1 MKRIVL
7 LGALLSLAACQDV
20 PQAQIDALQK
30 NISEFETAGNIDAEM
45 PAEWQALKEEFTEVL
60 SGIETEKNKTFSNY
74 SIAEQ
79 RMRSIGQ
86 TMDSLAGVM
95 LDRAQQYESKY
106 ERYKEQA
113 GIAILMWGQ
122 LRTSK
127 DKAKMDVANQL
138 KEAVPTT
145 STAWALLKELNQAE
159 NTVQK
164 LEILDARLA
173 EIERTNGKM
182 KSALSEAEYNRCLE
196 KAKELQNQTDNRYM

>member
-95 LDRAQQYESKY
+95 LDRAQQYESNY